1 MCELFASM
9 CVKCTAFVQYLQK
22 PEEGVGVPGTA
33 ELLTHATVNNRV
45 WMYFWHSDSIL
56 FFWGMLWNSVYLD
69 TTSIAVLKSWQLFF
83 N

>member
-33 ELLTHATVNNRV
+33 ELLCYSKQQGV
-45 WMYFWHSDSIL
+45 D
-56 FFWGMLWNSVYLD
+56 
-69 TTSIAVLKSWQLFF
+69 VLLA
-83 N
+83 